1 MKRVNFPVQ
10 KLSQFSGK
18 WVAIKNGRIIAVAD
32 ELEELRG
39 IVTGT
44 KKTPPIASAFKV
56 PEKAK
61 GPYIFSSPR

>member
-1 MKRVNFPVQ
+1 MRKVNVPVE
-10 KLSQFSGK
+10 KLPRFSGK
-18 WVAIKNGRIIAVAD
+18 WVAIKNERIIAVAD